1 MWGLLIDGWIDRE
14 ARQWYLVATSPLPS
28 QLNSV
33 ASFRWVLGP
42 MDLPA
47 LTQLSLRAV
56 YSLLN
61 SWLHAPLCRLLYCT
75 GTRFYYCG
83 NTCLGAQQ
91 SSLPIWLCM
100 MLAPSPLSCTYH
112 SANLRC
118 SRRVNRIPLGLTEF
132 VDSEIVLNR
141 WWWLILSWCE
151 EYEKYLREILMLLE
165 KDIYK
170 MM

>member
-1 MWGLLIDGWIDRE
+1 MIILNTRRCLQCMWGLLIDGWIDRE

-61 SWLHAPLCRLLYCT
+61 SWLHAPLCRLLYCGGLLPVSAVLGPGST
-75 GTRFYYCG
+75 TVAILAWEPSRVLFLSGCVWCWHHLP
-83 NTCLGAQQ
+83 CLVPTT
-91 SSLPIWLCM
+91 LPISA
-100 MLAPSPLSCTYH
+100 APDVLTGYLWASP
-112 SANLRC
+112 NL
-118 SRRVNRIPLGLTEF
+118 L
-132 VDSEIVLNR
+132 IV
-141 WWWLILSWCE
+141 
-151 EYEKYLREILMLLE
+151 K
-165 KDIYK
+165 
-170 MM
+170 